1 LALYP
6 KFYCEYLIGIIAI
19 PPLLSK

>member
-6 KFYCEYLIGIIAI
+6 KFYFEYLIGIIAI